1 MGMAQPIPEPT
12 PLVTKPRVPPEGKV
26 YSNWDGRVL
35 EVTCVCG
42 KSVTTFDAWRD
53 HMRTKHPEQ
62 YGRELFT
69 GRAAYLKEAFKR
81 SVGWGELIDEVK

>member
-1 MGMAQPIPEPT
+1 MGMAEPIPEPT

-42 KSVTTFDAWRD
+42 KSVTDFDSWNG
-53 HMRTKHPEQ
+53 HMRIKHPDV
-62 YGRELFT
+62 REKEIAS
-69 GRAAYLKEAFKR
+69 GHAAYLKEAFKR
-81 SVGWGELIDEVK
+81 SVGFGELLDEVK